1 VSVAAADESLD
12 LDGEKLPLR
21 PRRRR
26 GRGLLWIAGAVAVAG
41 SVASLLIVPTRAWLN
56 QKQSFEAS
64 QRKLEAV
71 QVENAALE
79 ARIAALQTP
88 EEIERIARD
97 RYNLV
102 RAGDQV
108 LAVLPDPAPEPLPAI
123 WPFITISDIVTI
135 RLQHPTPA
143 PAATP
148 TTAPTTAPASP
159 SSSGG

>member
-1 VSVAAADESLD
+1 
-12 LDGEKLPLR
+12 
-21 PRRRR
+21 
-26 GRGLLWIAGAVAVAG
+26 LWLAGALAVAG

-56 QKQSFEAS
+56 QKQSFENS
-64 QRKLEAV
+64 ERKLEAV
-71 QVENAALE
+71 QAENAALE

-108 LAVLPDPAPEPLPAI
+108 LAVLPNPAPEPLPAV
-123 WPFITISDIVTI
+123 WPFITLTDIVTI
-135 RLQHPTPA
+135 RLQHPTPP
-143 PAATP
+143 PAA
-148 TTAPTTAPASP
+148 APTTAPASP